1 MMVKSKC
8 VHPPFALV
16 FSSVWGAVAVYTER
30 GAIPN
35 DGFSLGLFS
44 FFYTDA
50 LVSCQNWLTYGGG
63 WNARLKGSLAQECSC
78 QFQVLPLAVSSAF
91 PTESQMIT

>member
-1 MMVKSKC
+1 MVKSKC

-16 FSSVWGAVAVYTER
+16 FSSVRGAIAVCTER

-35 DGFSLGLFS
+35 DGFSLRLSS

-50 LVSCQNWLTYGGG
+50 LVSCQN
-63 WNARLKGSLAQECSC
+63 
-78 QFQVLPLAVSSAF
+78 
-91 PTESQMIT
+91 